1 MEDKVT
7 GTKMFKAEKE
17 PAARKKA
24 RVPGS
29 LWDPNRRSVY
39 YKTRGLK
46 QRTSAECLGLQQQ
59 QKDLNPME
67 FQKDRDSSLQLK
79 SLNAVEMNTSSV
91 LFGGCWL

>member
-46 QRTSAECLGLQQQ
+46 QRTSGLQQQ
-59 QKDLNPME
+59 LKDLNPME